1 MKHKAD
7 RRTGHEYLTIRDGV
21 WHYYRRVPAH
31 FVPLAKCATV
41 KLSTKIRVAKDQTGS
56 KASRVAARLN
66 AVQEAYWRGL
76 SERKAADAVRAYD
89 DAVKLARSLGVDY
102 QAPVDWA
109 ARPFTE
115 VRARVQAVMADG
127 RIDDPAKRKAIM
139 GGVEKP
145 KVMLS
150 GLFSAF
156 ELIQSVAVAKK
167 SERQRQKWRTQYQ
180 RAAQIFIDQVG
191 DMPLEDVTRD
201 EAVSY
206 AEWWEQRVLVDG
218 IEINT
223 MNKNLGHLS
232 SMFRAVI
239 KRHKLRFDNPFA
251 GLRQEGGKDGS
262 RPPFL
267 TVFIRDVI
275 LKPGNL
281 DKLND
286 DARDIVYLLM
296 ETGARPSELVNL
308 TRDRIRLDAAI
319 PHIRVEAQDRDDDAP
334 GRELKTVQSERDIP
348 LVGFALEA
356 MRRHPDG
363 FPRYF
368 DKSDN
373 FSAAANKH
381 FKKWKLL
388 PTPKHTVYSLR
399 HSFKDRLK
407 DVEAPEEMID
417 ELMGHKIDKP
427 KYGDGYG
434 LRLKFK
440 RIQAIA
446 FTPPRA
452 AKAA

>member
-1 MKHKAD
+1 MRRETD
-7 RRTGHEYLTIRDGV
+7 RSTGHEYLTIRDGV

-41 KLSTKIRVAKDQTGS
+41 KLSTKIKVAKDQTGS

-76 SERKAADAVRAYD
+76 SEKKAADATQAYT
-89 DAVKLARSLGVDY
+89 DAVKLARSFGMDY
-102 QAPVDWA
+102 LQPAEWA
-109 ARPFTE
+109 AKPFHE
-115 VRARVQAVMADG
+115 VRERVQAVMADG
-127 RIDDPAKRKAIM
+127 RIEDAAIRKAIM
-139 GGVEKP
+139 GGVDRP
-145 KVMLS
+145 RIMLS
-150 GLFSAF
+150 GLFAAY
-156 ELIQSVAVAKK
+156 ETIQGVTIADK
-167 SERQRQKWRTQYQ
+167 SNRQRQKWTTQYQ
-180 RAAQIFIDQVG
+180 RAAQIFVDHLG
-191 DMPLEDVTRD
+191 DKPLEHVTRD
-201 EAVSY
+201 DAVAY
-206 AEWWEQRVLVDG
+206 AEWWERRVLDDG
-218 IEINT
+218 LEINT

-251 GLRQEGGKDGS
+251 GLRQEGGKDRN
-262 RPPFL
+262 RPPFPAE
-267 TVFIRDVI
+267 FIRDVI
-275 LKPGNL
+275 LAPGKL
-281 DKLND
+281 DQLNE
-286 DARDIVYLLM
+286 DARDIVYLIT

-308 TRDRIRLDAAI
+308 TKDCIKLSAAI
-319 PHIRVEAQDRDDDAP
+319 PHISVEAQERDDETP
-334 GRELKTVQSERDIP
+334 GRELKTVQSKRDIP
-348 LVGFALEA
+348 LVGLALEA

-368 DKSDN
+368 DKADN

-407 DVEAPEEMID
+407 DAEVPEEMID
-417 ELMGHKIDKP
+417 ELMGHRIAKP

-434 LRLKFK
+434 LRLKLK
-440 RIQAIA
+440 HLQAIA
-446 FTPPRA
+446 FKSRP